1 MDPVKRSGLNT
12 LCVHAAHSPDTA
24 VGSVAEPIYLST
36 TFERDADGAYPRGY
50 RYSREG
56 TPNRV
61 ALEACLAALEEGI
74 GAVACASGLAANQS
88 AGDR

>member
-1 MDPVKRSGLNT
+1 MKPSGLNT

-24 VGSVAEPIYLST
+24 VGSIAEPIYLST

-56 TPNRV
+56 TPNR
-61 ALEACLAALEEGI
+61 AALEGCVAALEGGV
-74 GAVACASGLAANQS
+74 GAVAFAALT
-88 AGDR
+88 R